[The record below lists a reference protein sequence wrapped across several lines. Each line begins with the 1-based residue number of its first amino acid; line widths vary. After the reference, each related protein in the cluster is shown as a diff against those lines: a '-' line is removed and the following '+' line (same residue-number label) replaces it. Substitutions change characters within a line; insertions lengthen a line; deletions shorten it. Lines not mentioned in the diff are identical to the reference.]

1 MSALRLFLCF
11 PGCRSSAAAAF
22 WVPKCPGCGGLLTEV
37 FPSDAI
43 PPWPHP
49 PHWMP
54 EGFA

>member
-1 MSALRLFLCF
+1 MSGLRFFLCF
-11 PGCRSSAAAAF
+11 PGCRSSAAEAIL
-22 WVPKCPGCGGLLTEV
+22 VPKCLRCDRAMAEI

-54 EGFA
+54 QS